1 MNKTVLIVDDNQEIL
16 QILSRYLKRNGFSV
30 LTARSGEDAV
40 KMLKSYLP
48 DAVFTDLR
56 MPGIDGKELVAEIS
70 KKHPNL
76 PLIVI
81 SGEGTIEDAIDTLTY
96 GAWDYIM
103 KPVTDFEVLGKALD
117 RALDR
122 ARKKEQVER
131 ESEFLAEKIE
141 AKDRDLQDRNEQLSN
156 AREEL
161 GAYLEELSRTRDNL
175 DMVVTAAE
183 LGFWTWNSLTGKVF
197 INDQSSRLLGM
208 DRNVVSFPISYFQS
222 ILYPDDM
229 PSADEWIR
237 SLGMVR
243 KEAVE
248 KLAKIELR
256 FLTGD
261 RGYRWL
267 EISGKVIH
275 RREDGRILE
284 MAGVFQDIHARK
296 EEETRRQR
304 LEEQL
309 TLVLEGARIG
319 IWEWDLVRDTIEV
332 NDILMDMLELDD
344 SVITIEKVRE
354 EILYPNDVDPTHEL
368 FEKLKSGALSGAD
381 TEAQVKKRDGSV
393 GWMMSRGRITGRNNK
408 GVPVRIT
415 GITIDISDRKKAEES
430 LRKELE
436 FSNRMVST
444 MPVMFSAHSMSGKLI
459 MTNMVFRNTVGA
471 VGERSADIFSLMDS
485 DSAEKYRE
493 KIAALGDNEV
503 GCLMLN
509 FRSKEDPVPAE
520 WHYSLISREGEGELI
535 LGIGIDLT
543 ERMKVEAQRR
553 TQEKELARISKMVS
567 LGTLASGIA
576 HEINNPNNFISLNAR
591 NLSRL
596 WNEFTDYLSK
606 KEISLK
612 DMRLGSLDYDSVG
625 NLVPKLIQG
634 IEEGAFR
641 IEKLIK
647 NLKNFIRYENGGKL
661 YPVDLNAVLRSAV
674 LITDDTIKKNIEN
687 FSVEYSS
694 PVMVLGSYYELEQV
708 FINIIANACQAV
720 SSSGGR
726 LRIVIREEGDT
737 VTVIFQ
743 DNGEGMTSETISKAV
758 DPFFTTKQER
768 GGTGL
773 GLSVSYNIL
782 KRMNGTVSF
791 ESREGEGTAVTVT
804 LPRHG
809 QSSEE
814 APGG

>member
-1 MNKTVLIVDDNQEIL
+1 MGKTVLIVDDNQEIL
-16 QILSRYLKRNGFSV
+16 QILSRYLKRNGFNV
-30 LTARSGEDAV
+30 LTARSGEDAS

-56 MPGIDGKELVAEIS
+56 MPGIDGKELVSEIS
-70 KKHPNL
+70 SKHPNL

-81 SGEGTIEDAIDTLTY
+81 SGEGTIEDAIDTLKY

-103 KPVTDFEVLGKALD
+103 KPITDFEVLGEALG
-117 RALDR
+117 RALTR
-122 ARKKEQVER
+122 AKKKEQAER
-131 ESEFLAEKIE
+131 ESKFLAEKIE
-141 AKDRDLQDRNEQLSN
+141 VKDRVLQDRNEQLSN

-208 DRNVVSFPISYFQS
+208 DRNVVSFPLSYFQS
-222 ILYPDDM
+222 TLYPDDLH
-229 PSADEWIR
+229 SAEEWIR
-237 SLGMVR
+237 NLGESSR
-243 KEAVE
+243 EAGE

-275 RREDGRILE
+275 RREDGRLLE

-296 EEETRRQR
+296 EEEIRRQR

-309 TLVLEGARIG
+309 SLVLEGAQIG
-319 IWEWDLVRDTIEV
+319 IWEWDLVRDTVEV
-332 NDILMDMLELDD
+332 NDILMDILELND

-354 EILYPNDVDPTHEL
+354 EILHPNDVDPTHEL
-368 FEKLKSGALSGAD
+368 FEKLKLGVFSGAD
-381 TEAQVKKRDGSV
+381 TEVRVKRRDGSFR
-393 GWMMSRGRITGRNNK
+393 WTMSRGRITGWNKK

-415 GITIDISDRKKAEES
+415 GITLDITDRKKTEES

-444 MPVMFSAHSMSGKLI
+444 MPVMFAAHNRAGKLT
-459 MTNMVFRNTVGA
+459 MTNTVFRNTVGC
-471 VGERSADIFSLMDS
+471 VGERSNDIFRLMDS
-485 DSAEKYRE
+485 DSAEKYRK
-493 KIAALGDNEV
+493 KITALGDSEV

-509 FRSKEDPVPAE
+509 FNSRKDPVPAE
-520 WHYSLISREGEGELI
+520 WHYSLIIRDGEGDLI
-535 LGIGIDLT
+535 LGIGIDLS
-543 ERMKVEAQRR
+543 ERMKMEAQRR
-553 TQEKELARISKMVS
+553 SQEKELARVSKMVS

-591 NLSRL
+591 NLARL
-596 WNEFTDYLSK
+596 WSEFTEYLNRN
-606 KEISLK
+606 EIILN

-625 NLVPKLIQG
+625 TLVPKLIEG
-634 IEEGAFR
+634 IEEGSFR
-641 IEKLIK
+641 IEKLVK
-647 NLKNFIRYENGGKL
+647 NLKNFVRYENGGKL
-661 YPVDLNAVLRSAV
+661 YPVDVNAVLRSAV
-674 LITDDTIKKNIEN
+674 LITDDTIKKNIDH
-687 FSVEYSS
+687 FTTEYTS
-694 PVMVLGSYYELEQV
+694 PLFVLGSYYELEQV
-708 FINIIANACQAV
+708 FINIITNACQAV
-720 SSSGGR
+720 SAPGGK
-726 LRIVIREEGDT
+726 LGIVIAEEEAT
-737 VTVIFQ
+737 VKILFQ
-743 DNGEGMTSETISKAV
+743 DNGEGMSAETISKAV

-782 KRMNGTVSF
+782 KRMKGMISF
-791 ESREGEGTAVTVT
+791 ESGTEEGTAVTVT
-804 LPRHG
+804 LPRIESG
-809 QSSEE
+809 EVS
-814 APGG
+814 GG